1 VTRTDAAAAAAVAEV
16 TSDGVRLTQ
25 RDADRILKESGIFI
39 SDDQLSQKSGQ
50 EALEQARRQLEM
62 VESIVGRSWEHAERY
77 GRELETS
84 AAQLSALSVEDPLE
98 DLLRITAEMMD
109 RTKAAERQLQQM
121 NEEVQSLRVE
131 LANVSV
137 EARTDPLTGLPNRRA
152 LEDRVVR
159 LEEEGN
165 LFSVAVCDID
175 CFKAV
180 NDTYGHAVGDR
191 VLKGVARVLQT
202 SCPGQMV
209 TRFGG
214 EEFVVLLDGTCA
226 AAATDLMEL
235 AGASLHRAPSSSA
248 RPIIRSARSPCRQEL
263 PRFGRGRAG
272 ATF

>member
-1 VTRTDAAAAAAVAEV
+1 
-16 TSDGVRLTQ
+16 
-25 RDADRILKESGIFI
+25 
-39 SDDQLSQKSGQ
+39 
-50 EALEQARRQLEM
+50 
-62 VESIVGRSWEHAERY
+62 
-77 GRELETS
+77 
-84 AAQLSALSVEDPLE
+84 
-98 DLLRITAEMMD
+98 MD

-121 NEEVQSLRVE
+121 KEEVQSLRVE

-159 LEEEGN
+159 LEEEGS
-165 LFSVAVCDID
+165 LFSLAVCDID

-209 TRFGG
+209 ARFGG

-226 AAATDLMEL
+226 AAATDLVEL
-235 AGASLHRAPSSSA
+235 ARCELASRTFKLRETDHPLGTITMSAGVAQIRPGEGWSDLLRRADALLYEAKAAGRNRVQVHLDPPFRAA
-248 RPIIRSARSPCRQEL
+248 R
-263 PRFGRGRAG
+263 
-272 ATF
+272 